1 MKTIVRTIALV
12 LALCAAAALASCGEK
27 REAKKIIEELA
38 VYYGTYGGE
47 SDEKVGELLS
57 ELKNVDEIQGA
68 KWEKIMTTWRALDG
82 GCEVN
87 YDVLPDGLPDTDE
100 LCLVALG
107 FQLNPDGTMKDEL
120 ISRLGV
126 VLASAKKYPDSL
138 IVCTGGGTASENK
151 DATESGRMAEWL
163 IENGVARE
171 RVIVEDKSLTTAQNA
186 IYTYKILSE
195 KYPQVKKI
203 AIISSDYHIAT
214 GVLLFGAEAT
224 ITADK
229 AGDDKYE
236 IISNAGWK
244 APSGTLSRMFQA
256 GALIELSG
264 DVETAF
270 DIYYE
275 EYDIHELPPLDK

>member
-57 ELKNVDEIQGA
+57 ELKSVDEVQGA
-68 KWEKIMTTWRALDG
+68 KWEKIMTAWRALDG

-126 VLASAKKYPDSL
+126 VLESAKKYPDSL

-151 DATESGRMAEWL
+151 EES
-163 IENGVARE
+163 
-171 RVIVEDKSLTTAQNA
+171 
-186 IYTYKILSE
+186 
-195 KYPQVKKI
+195 
-203 AIISSDYHIAT
+203 
-214 GVLLFGAEAT
+214 
-224 ITADK
+224 
-229 AGDDKYE
+229 
-236 IISNAGWK
+236 
-244 APSGTLSRMFQA
+244 SRN
-256 GALIELSG
+256 
-264 DVETAF
+264 
-270 DIYYE
+270 
-275 EYDIHELPPLDK
+275 